1 MKSIVPI
8 ITLVLLSCTESPID
22 VNPNAIKVR
31 YEVIVESGTWLGSF
45 VDEEGEDNCLCQPP
59 YQDSNWTYDF
69 LTSDP
74 PGVLMLN
81 ATSSEFDNPLVEDKA
96 NITANIYVDGE
107 LVATSTNKD
116 ADGKTHVTWST
127 GASL

>member
-8 ITLVLLSCTESPID
+8 IILVLLSCTESPID
-22 VNPNAIKVR
+22 LNPNAIKVR

-45 VDEEGEDNCLCQPP
+45 VNEEGNEICLCQPP

-74 PGVLMLN
+74 PGVLMLS
-81 ATSSEFDNPLVEDKA
+81 ATSVEFDNPLVEEKPD
-96 NITANIYVDGE
+96 ITANIYIDGE
-107 LVATSTNKD
+107 LVISGINQD
-116 ADGKTHVTWST
+116 EDGKTHVSWST
-127 GASL
+127 GPSM